1 MSYHIQ
7 KFINRQRFVWVFVRD
22 IMFVMLLLFF
32 LSEHGQTL
40 PKLVIN
46 IMFIFPLI
54 FFIYDYYNQ
63 IIEPLIDLWKNRKL

>member
-22 IMFVMLLLFF
+22 IMFVMLLLSF